1 MKIREVLKLTKPYL
15 PGGARSVAADR
26 TQTMV
31 AQVQAP
37 NRIAR
42 RRERLPAQDSF
53 AAADANDGM
62 TGDVPPVLDLS
73 PTSLA
78 PISTPNRRDLD
89 FIKAQLAKLPRHTE
103 Q

>member
-53 AAADANDGM
+53 AAADANGWHDWRR
-62 TGDVPPVLDLS
+62 TGCS
-73 PTSLA
+73 R
-78 PISTPNRRDLD
+78 PITNEPRAY
-89 FIKAQLAKLPRHTE
+89 FHAK
-103 Q
+103 